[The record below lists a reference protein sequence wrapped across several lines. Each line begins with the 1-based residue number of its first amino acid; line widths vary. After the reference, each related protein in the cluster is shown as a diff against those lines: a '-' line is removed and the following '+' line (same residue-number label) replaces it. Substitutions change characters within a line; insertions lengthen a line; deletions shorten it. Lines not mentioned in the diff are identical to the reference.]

1 METDN
6 YVPAGWPNEIVYV
19 GVGNAPVN
27 CNHLVLSV
35 GFLMVRDRS
44 LAVLGGTVFRS
55 FRKAALS
62 GLLSSIN
69 SYEITHLTGADESN
83 ADMKLVEAVTWPF
96 VQMVGQC
103 GELSPKHV
111 VGA

>member
-6 YVPAGWPNEIVYV
+6 YVPVGWPNEIVYV

-44 LAVLGGTVFRS
+44 LAVFGGMVFRS
-55 FRKAALS
+55 FKKAALS
-62 GLLSSIN
+62 GLSSSTN

-83 ADMKLVEAVTWPF
+83 AVIKLEEAVT
-96 VQMVGQC
+96 
-103 GELSPKHV
+103 
-111 VGA
+111 